1 MSFFHSRRLLLI
13 LTLFSAAAI
22 LVLSLLPDPPDLLP
36 RITYIDKIG
45 HWAAYTVLTGLLVL
59 LIRDRF
65 KSAVAVFGLAVGACL
80 VYGGLIEVFQSTTG
94 RSPEFLDLGADL
106 LGALCGAG
114 SALLVLRS
122 IGRKSDQG
130 SDQRAN
136 RSGV

>member
-1 MSFFHSRRLLLI
+1 MSFFRSRRLLLI
-13 LTLFSAAAI
+13 LNLFTAAVI
-22 LVLSLLPDPPDLLP
+22 LALSLLPDPPDLLP
-36 RITYIDKIG
+36 KVTYIDKIG

-94 RSPEFLDLGADL
+94 RSPELLDLGADL

-114 SALLVLRS
+114 SALLALRI
-122 IGRKSDQG
+122 IGRRSDRKSKY
-130 SDQRAN
+130 
-136 RSGV
+136 SGAE